1 MPSIVLLPL
10 WEQAPTWDGIVGN
23 AIPYDSD
30 KRTLQDIK
38 PDWLPRIEDVPSLN
52 QVEAFAFPTPFA
64 WAEMM
69 ASIIRQGRFDHVLF
83 RLYENLILGLALGH
97 LQLDVVDLR
106 GLSFGKVLAE
116 ADDRYRYF
124 GILRG
129 KSSQGL
135 SELGGKVFGGTS
147 PETLL
152 WPSPRRTDAE
162 WQALREAISN
172 SNQDNAYFV
181 LADFRSLLQRE
192 KLWNP
197 DQVVW
202 MKGLEQILRNRK
214 PQGENRSYHVHSR
227 TVGPILADLPNG
239 ELKRLYF
246 PVYEEKFAA
255 HFLRGLAFKRLQRE
269 TDRISVHD
277 TYKKCYEILLP
288 ITSADG
294 DLLKAGAGT
303 VHVLGEPDAK
313 VAAAQI
319 QLEGTEDRSGLFELL
334 QNVKKRIGGDLQ
346 QIKQQPFFF
355 PDAFRIPVSRLGE
368 AGIDPDVSFSTQA
381 YQLTFDPNSAGL
393 PLSEELI
400 ESQETY
406 GICVKFDDSSGHKR
420 KAIYIDDYKGS
431 GVGDLRAL
439 GWVLWCYFTTE
450 SERQQREHTDDKE
463 LEEMLYV
470 VQNRKLLNSE
480 HTVVFKD
487 SNDVRP
493 FDFTDEVSEEI
504 YKKVKKDGVPK
515 PRKLAKQ
522 QRFLKAYKN
531 QHDNVSSPINWLCLQ
546 AAKAF
551 ISWAWPEFKERSF
564 LPNGP
569 LRDKGDA
576 IALGTLSATLLI
588 DEEREVK

>member
-30 KRTLQDIK
+30 KRTLQDVK
-38 PDWLPRIEDVPSLN
+38 PDWLPRIEDVPSLS

-69 ASIIRQGRFDHVLF
+69 AAIIHQGRFDHVLF
-83 RLYENLILGLALGH
+83 RLYEDLVLGLALGH
-97 LQLDVVDLR
+97 LQLDVVDLK

-124 GILRG
+124 GMLRG
-129 KSSQGL
+129 KSSQGH

-152 WPSPRRTDAE
+152 WPSPRRTDIE

-172 SNQDNAYFV
+172 RDQDNAYLV

-192 KLWNP
+192 RFWNP
-197 DQVVW
+197 DQIVW
-202 MKGLEQILRNRK
+202 MKGLEQVLLNRK
-214 PQGENRSYHVHSR
+214 PQSENRSYHVHSR
-227 TVGPILADLPNG
+227 TVGPIIGDMPNG
-239 ELKRLYF
+239 ELKRIYF

-255 HFLRGLAFKRLQRE
+255 HFLRGLACKRLQRE
-269 TDRISVHD
+269 TDRIGVHD
-277 TYKKCYEILLP
+277 GYKKCYEILLP
-288 ITSADG
+288 ITAADG

-303 VHVLGEPDAK
+303 VHVLAEPDDNQT
-313 VAAAQI
+313 AAQI
-319 QLEGTEDRSGLFELL
+319 QLEGTADRSGLFELL
-334 QNVKKRIGGDLQ
+334 QDVKKKIGGDLP
-346 QIKQQPFFF
+346 QIKRQPFFY

-381 YQLTFDPNSAGL
+381 YQLTFDPTSSGL
-393 PLSEELI
+393 PLSEEL
-400 ESQETY
+400 ELSQVTY
-406 GICVKFDDSSGHKR
+406 AVGFPYEDSSGHR
-420 KAIYIDDYKGS
+420 RTAIYIDDYKGS

-439 GWVLWCYFTTE
+439 GWVLWCYFTG
-450 SERQQREHTDDKE
+450 D
-463 LEEMLYV
+463 EEYV

-480 HTVVFKD
+480 RTLVFKD
-487 SNDVRP
+487 SNLVRP
-493 FDFTDEVSEEI
+493 FDFSEEVSEEI
-504 YKKVKKDGVPK
+504 YKKVKKEVVHK
-515 PRKLAKQ
+515 PRRLAAQ
-522 QRFLKAYKN
+522 QRFLKAYKT
-531 QHDNVSSPINWLCLQ
+531 QKDKDPSSVLNGICLC
-546 AAKAF
+546 AVEAF
-551 ISWAWPEFKERSF
+551 IRWAWPEFSAKTF

-576 IALGTLSATLLI
+576 ITQGTLSAVLLK
-588 DEEREVK
+588 DE